1 MSLSIAGRVAPVD
14 AVIVSRDN
22 CGARLR
28 STFTRIILRVKSGP
42 AAGPF
47 LGAFSFSR
55 RFGKTMEQIR
65 NTDHISVIRDEFI
78 EPRSA
83 KIEPASVQR
92 IDRALAAAANN
103 LDEARQALEML
114 CIALPD
120 SAGDAVRAL
129 PILLTVRE
137 TCKLLGYHKTKVYDL
152 MKRGL
157 LPYVVET
164 KSGHRRIEYRAVQ
177 QLVKRLRSGRLE
189 RRAL

>member
-1 MSLSIAGRVAPVD
+1 
-14 AVIVSRDN
+14 
-22 CGARLR
+22 
-28 STFTRIILRVKSGP
+28 
-42 AAGPF
+42 
-47 LGAFSFSR
+47 
-55 RFGKTMEQIR
+55 MEQIR
-65 NTDHISVIRDEFI
+65 SADHISVIRDEFI

-114 CIALPD
+114 CIPLPD

-129 PILLTVRE
+129 PVLLTVRE
-137 TCKLLGYHKTKVYDL
+137 TSKLLGYRKTKVYDL

-164 KSGHRRIEYRAVQ
+164 KTGHRRIEYRAVQ

-189 RRAL
+189 RRAS